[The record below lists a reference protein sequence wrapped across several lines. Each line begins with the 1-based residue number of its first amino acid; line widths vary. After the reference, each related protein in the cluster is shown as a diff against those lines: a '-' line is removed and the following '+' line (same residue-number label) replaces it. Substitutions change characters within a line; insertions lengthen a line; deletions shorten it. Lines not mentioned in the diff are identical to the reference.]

1 MKDHIYATK
10 LDLGVLGERDVEVF
24 YDWTPPNSSNDPFQ
38 VPENGGAS
46 VVAVTA
52 WIDGK
57 EVDLYQYL
65 GDDLIYDLEYEC
77 AEAYNG

>member
-1 MKDHIYATK
+1 MKDHIYETYI
-10 LDLGVLGERDVEVF
+10 DLGVLGEQKVEVF
-24 YDWTPPNSSNDPFQ
+24 YDWNAAKPSNDRFEVQ
-38 VPENGGAS
+38 ELGGAT